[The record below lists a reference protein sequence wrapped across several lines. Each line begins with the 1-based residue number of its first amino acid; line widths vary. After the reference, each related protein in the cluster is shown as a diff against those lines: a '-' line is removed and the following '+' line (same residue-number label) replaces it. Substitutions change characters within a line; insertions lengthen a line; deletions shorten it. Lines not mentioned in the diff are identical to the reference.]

1 MVDVLTEIDCL
12 HLRGWATTL
21 GDGNCAFEDAI
32 TSSFEFFLAEAT
44 TNNNSNETLSSFL
57 GNIFFY
63 SKYTILLDL
72 RDYLTFQ
79 LHRFPP

>member
-32 TSSFEFFLAEAT
+32 TSSFEFFLAEAS
-44 TNNNSNETLSSFL
+44 TNNNSNGNLLSAP
-57 GNIFFY
+57 GNFE
-63 SKYTILLDL
+63 L
-72 RDYLTFQ
+72 RYDEHQSCL
-79 LHRFPP
+79 